1 MIAILMIAGYL
12 ACLILFCLVVVPRLF
27 RFTDEEHGA
36 DE

>member
-12 ACLILFCLVVVPRLF
+12 ACLIGFCVVVVPKLF
-27 RFTDEEHGA
+27 QFTDNDEA